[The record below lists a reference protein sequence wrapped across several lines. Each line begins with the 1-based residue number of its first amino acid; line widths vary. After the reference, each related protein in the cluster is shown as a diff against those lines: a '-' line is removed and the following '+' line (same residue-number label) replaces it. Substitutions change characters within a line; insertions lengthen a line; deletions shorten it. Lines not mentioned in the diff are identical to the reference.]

1 MKRLLVIG
9 GARSG
14 KSRYAE
20 ERLEALPGRLG
31 YIATAQAHDAEM
43 AARID
48 LHRGRRGERW
58 ETCEAPCDLA
68 EAIARM
74 AGRCDALLVDCLTLW
89 LSNLMLGAH
98 SLVEGREGL
107 IEAVAACPVPIALI
121 GNEVGLGIVPDNALA
136 RQFRDE
142 AGLLNQA
149 VAKVVEEVVMVAAG
163 LPLSFKS
170 V

>member
-1 MKRLLVIG
+1 MKRLLVLG

-31 YIATAQAHDAEM
+31 YIATAQSHDAEM
-43 AARID
+43 TARIAQ
-48 LHRGRRGERW
+48 HRARRSERW
-58 ETCEAPCDLA
+58 ETWETPFALP
-68 EAIARM
+68 EAIVGM

-89 LSNLMLGAH
+89 LTNLMLSEYSIAD
-98 SLVEGREGL
+98 GRERL
-107 IEAVAACPVPIALI
+107 IDAVTACPVPIALI

-136 RQFRDE
+136 RRFRDE

-149 VAKVVEEVVMVAAG
+149 VAKAVDEVVMVAAG
-163 LPLSFKS
+163 LPLNFKS